1 MAKVSES
8 DRKVFTDLYAYF
20 TKYHDKQ
27 FDKQTFIS
35 AADDMAFHVNQNQST
50 LLAQIMFLSAYEY
63 FSKRYLKERVEQ
75 DALGQDQS
83 VLPVS
88 GAV

>member
-1 MAKVSES
+1 MSKPSDA

-27 FDKQTFIS
+27 FDKQPFIR
-35 AADDMAFHVNQNQST
+35 AADDMALHVNQNQST

-63 FSKRYLKERVEQ
+63 FSKRYLQERVEQ
-75 DALGQDQS
+75 DALEQDQS